1 MLRMEVT
8 MKKLNLKGV
17 NAETVTG
24 VLILALALV
33 NACLKMFGIEMLPIE
48 NQEVS
53 DIISAVFLIGSA
65 LYNTWKNRNLTSAS
79 QAAQNITDA
88 IKQGEL
94 LVDDVEKIVQK
105 FKDKNKEA

>member
-1 MLRMEVT
+1 

-48 NQEVS
+48 NQEIS
-53 DIISAVFLIGSA
+53 DII
-65 LYNTWKNRNLTSAS
+65 
-79 QAAQNITDA
+79 
-88 IKQGEL
+88 
-94 LVDDVEKIVQK
+94 
-105 FKDKNKEA
+105 